1 MAEAQQSE
9 TNIAQFQE
17 WLDHVHAQIISRI
30 ENDLTSDDLPDDVQV
45 YILNFFKYFFPTF
58 TIITIFLFNR
68 GYWMSLTNKLIL
80 SRKWKL
86 KFGGTSQR
94 GNLKQLLG

>member
-1 MAEAQQSE
+1 MVFFILTRFIFVTQARDRTQLLELSVAEAQQSE

-45 YILNFFKYFFPTF
+45 NFCFVLF
-58 TIITIFLFNR
+58 TII
-68 GYWMSLTNKLIL
+68 IL
-80 SRKWKL
+80 E
-86 KFGGTSQR
+86 
-94 GNLKQLLG
+94 